1 MPLPPFFRPPANGRL
16 ELRWNAPPPAPGAVL
31 QVCVKLYAGELL
43 AVRGGQL
50 RLLLCETAYS
60 RTVLDGYQEHA
71 RRRTAAAVEL
81 CGPLSLIAGQSL
93 SLPAAITLPGD
104 ISLPAGPPPPAG
116 ERPLLREWRLEA
128 RVELRNRRPL
138 RAEARLYPAGGG
150 GPAVDGRGFL
160 PV

>member
-16 ELRWNAPPPAPGAVL
+16 ELHWKLVPPAPGAVI

-43 AVRGGQL
+43 AVRCGQL
-50 RLLLCETAYS
+50 RLLLYETGYS

-71 RRRTAAAVEL
+71 RRRTTAAVEL
-81 CGPLSLIAGQSL
+81 CSPLSLPPGPPLTL
-93 SLPAAITLPGD
+93 SAELAWPAA
-104 ISLPAGPPPPAG
+104 PPPAAG
-116 ERPLLREWRLEA
+116 ERPVLREWRLQA

-138 RAEARLYPAGGG
+138 VAEAQLTPAGG

>member
-1 MPLPPFFRPPANGRL
+1 MPPPFFRPRANGRL
-16 ELRWNAPPPAPGAVL
+16 ELRWKPPPPAPGGVI
-31 QVCVKLYAGELL
+31 QVCVKLYAVEPM

-50 RLLLCETAYS
+50 RLLLDETAYS

-71 RRRTAAAVEL
+71 RRHTAAAVEL
-81 CGPLSLIAGQSL
+81 CGPLSISAHQSL
-93 SLPAAITLPGD
+93 SLPAEITL
-104 ISLPAGPPPPAG
+104 LALPPPPAAG
-116 ERPLLREWRLEA
+116 ERPVRREWRLEA
-128 RVELRNRRPL
+128 RIELRHRRPL

>member
-1 MPLPPFFRPPANGRL
+1 MPLPPFFRPKAKGRL
-16 ELRWNAPPPAPGAVL
+16 EVHWKPPPTAPGGVI

-43 AVRGGQL
+43 AVRRGQL
-50 RLLLCETAYS
+50 RLLLCETGYS

-81 CGPLSLIAGQSL
+81 CGPLSLPPGQSIA
-93 SLPAAITLPGD
+93 LPAEITLPD
-104 ISLPAGPPPPAG
+104 LMPPPAG
-116 ERPLLREWRLEA
+116 ERPLRREWRLLA
-128 RVELRNRRPL
+128 RIELQNRRPL
-138 RAEARLYPAGGG
+138 VAEARLTPAGGG